1 MVRAGLAVACL
12 TLVAC
17 SGPEPGAHPETRVS
31 PGAVQAPVP
40 EPTPTID
47 APIDSVPAEKR
58 EVLLQAAVAK
68 VADEYRADWMLTETA
83 GSQAMW
89 QHAVKI
95 YESGRTGL
103 TFHGLIKE
111 AFQVTREDFLNRAE
125 VAKTSA
131 DTLARAQVEAAR
143 NRQISRMLREQEI
156 LVERERA
163 AQQAALEAQA
173 KAAARAE
180 AAYAD
185 AVYQQ
190 QVQQARQA
198 GQAYQ
203 RSRAMPVNPSRFDPE
218 NVGFDSRHG
227 YTAARYG
234 SRDRARGTR
243 EQTAPRRFQDQ
254 YGNWYE
260 QPPGSGFARDERTGK
275 QCVVSGATVQCN

>member
-12 TLVAC
+12 ALVAC
-17 SGPEPGAHPETRVS
+17 SGPEPGAHPESRVS
-31 PGAVQAPVP
+31 PVAVQAPVP

-47 APIDSVPAEKR
+47 ALIDSVPAEKR

-234 SRDRARGTR
+234 SRDRDRGTR

>member
-1 MVRAGLAVACL
+1 MVRTGLAVACL
-12 TLVAC
+12 ALVAC

-31 PGAVQAPVP
+31 PVAVQAPVP

-131 DTLARAQVEAAR
+131 DILARAQVEAAR

-163 AQQAALEAQA
+163 AQQAALEAQV

-198 GQAYQ
+198 EQTYQ
-203 RSRAMPVNPSRFDPE
+203 PSRAMPVNPSRFDPE

-227 YTAARYG
+227 YTAPRYE
-234 SRDRARGTR
+234 SRDRDRSTR
-243 EQTAPRRFQDQ
+243 VQTAPRRFQDQ

-260 QPPGSGFARDERTGK
+260 QQPGSGFARDERTGK
-275 QCVVSGATVQCN
+275 QCLVNGATVQCN

>member
-1 MVRAGLAVACL
+1 MVRAGLAVGCLALAACN
-12 TLVAC
+12 
-17 SGPEPGAHPETRVS
+17 GPEPGAHPESRVS
-31 PGAVQAPVP
+31 PVAVQAPVP

-47 APIDSVPAEKR
+47 ALIDSVPAEKR

-131 DTLARAQVEAAR
+131 DALARAQVEAAR

-173 KAAARAE
+173 KAAARAD

-198 GQAYQ
+198 EQAYQ

-234 SRDRARGTR
+234 SRDRDRGTR

-260 QPPGSGFARDERTGK
+260 QPPGSGFARDERTGE

>member
-12 TLVAC
+12 ALVAC
-17 SGPEPGAHPETRVS
+17 SGPEPGAHPESRVS
-31 PGAVQAPVP
+31 PVAVQAPVP

-47 APIDSVPAEKR
+47 ALIDSVPAEKR

-163 AQQAALEAQA
+163 AQQAALEAQV

-198 GQAYQ
+198 EQAYQ

-234 SRDRARGTR
+234 SRDRDRGTR